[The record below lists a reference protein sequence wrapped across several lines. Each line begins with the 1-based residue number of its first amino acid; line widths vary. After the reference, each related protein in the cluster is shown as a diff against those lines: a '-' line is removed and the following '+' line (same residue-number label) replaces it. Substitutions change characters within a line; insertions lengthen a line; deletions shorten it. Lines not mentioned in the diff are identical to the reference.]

1 MEETPFSLGQAA
13 NLRASR
19 NVVFLKKPVQNWNFP
34 KSSSQTYFQLQ
45 FVLLLLE
52 TLTLNAQPKQ
62 MHFNDLE
69 KQATKEKGRK
79 EEEMIY
85 I

>member
-1 MEETPFSLGQAA
+1 
-13 NLRASR
+13 
-19 NVVFLKKPVQNWNFP
+19 
-34 KSSSQTYFQLQ
+34 
-45 FVLLLLE
+45 
-52 TLTLNAQPKQ
+52 LTLNAQPKQ